1 MKKRFRIALL
11 VCISLVLIY
20 LLGLYNRYNI
30 ISGIVDRLRGNI
42 TIVYYG
48 EPGPYDTELGKVAM
62 ENDFRYI
69 RIAGCVVNTP
79 LINGAKHYNWIMKDY
94 LKRNHSQE
102 FLNKF

>member
-1 MKKRFRIALL
+1 MNKRFRIALL
-11 VCISLVLIY
+11 VCVSLVLIY

-30 ISGIVDRLRGNI
+30 ITGIVDRLRGNI

-62 ENDFRYI
+62 ENGFCYI

-79 LINGAKHYNWIMKDY
+79 LINGANHYNWIMKDF
-94 LKRNHSQE
+94 LKRNHSQT
-102 FLNKF
+102 FLDKF